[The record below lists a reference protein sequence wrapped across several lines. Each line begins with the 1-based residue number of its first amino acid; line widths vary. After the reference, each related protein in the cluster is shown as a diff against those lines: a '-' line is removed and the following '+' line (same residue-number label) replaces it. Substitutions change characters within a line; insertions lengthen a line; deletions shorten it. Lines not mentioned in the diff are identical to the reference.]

1 MLNRIYKS
9 ILEEILLK
17 QNVML
22 FLSGPRQVGKTTLTK
37 MISEGKAVYF
47 NWDVDKDRKRIL
59 SGQDFIED
67 IFPMEMIGKKPIL
80 IFDEIHKFS
89 NWKNYLKGFFDV
101 YNDRFCIIV
110 TGSAHLNIYQK
121 GGDSLMGRY
130 LPFTIHPFSVG
141 EMSKLPLNHMFRSPS
156 NILEYDDLY
165 LYGGFPFPLIQKNM
179 QSYRQWLRTRKHQ
192 LFRQDVRDIFNIQ
205 EVAQLETLSTL
216 LVYQSGNIL
225 NRSTYA
231 NKLQVSNP
239 TISRW
244 LEVFK
249 QLYYAFTIQPW
260 STNIPHSLLKEPKVY
275 MVDWSLVEDPG
286 ARFENF
292 VASHLRKSVDF
303 WNECGY
309 GEFEL
314 YFLRDKSQREVDFL
328 ISKNGS
334 PWMLIEVKTSLQ
346 PVTKSLHYFKEITKA
361 PFAFQVTKDME
372 YVEWDCFSQEGTF
385 IVPAKTFLSQLV

>member
-1 MLNRIYKS
+1 MVFRDRIYAS
-9 ILEEILLK
+9 VLK
-17 QNVML
+17 NTKMMM
-22 FLSGPRQVGKTTLTK
+22 FLMGPRQVGKTTLTK
-37 MISEGKAVYF
+37 MISEGDVAYL
-47 NWDVDKDRKRIL
+47 NWDVDKDRAKIL
-59 SGQDFIED
+59 SGQDFIKD
-67 IFPMEMIGKKPIL
+67 IFPSPFVNQKPTV
-80 IFDEIHKFS
+80 IFDELHKYPK
-89 NWKNYLKGFFDV
+89 WKNYLKGFFDT
-101 YNDRFCIIV
+101 YKDDFRILV
-110 TGSAHLNIYQK
+110 TGSSHLTIYQK

-141 EMSKLPLNHMFRSPS
+141 EMNKHSLNRFFRAPS
-156 NILEYDDLY
+156 CVPEWDALFQF
-165 LYGGFPFPLIQKNM
+165 GGFPYPLFEQNEDL
-179 QSYRQWLRTRKHQ
+179 YRQWIRTRRMQ
-192 LFRQDVRDIFNIQ
+192 LFREDIRDLSKVH
-205 EVAQLETLSTL
+205 EVAQLEVFAFL
-216 LVYQSGNIL
+216 LTNHGGAIL
-225 NRSTYA
+225 NRSTYSK
-231 NKLQVSNP
+231 KLQVSIQ
-239 TISRW
+239 TIGRW
-244 LEVFK
+244 MEILNEFYYLFK
-249 QLYYAFTIQPW
+249 VYPW
-260 STNIPHSLLKEPKVY
+260 STNIPNSLIKEPKIY

-286 ARFENF
+286 TRFENF

-372 YVEWDCFSQEGTF
+372 YVERDCFSQEGTF